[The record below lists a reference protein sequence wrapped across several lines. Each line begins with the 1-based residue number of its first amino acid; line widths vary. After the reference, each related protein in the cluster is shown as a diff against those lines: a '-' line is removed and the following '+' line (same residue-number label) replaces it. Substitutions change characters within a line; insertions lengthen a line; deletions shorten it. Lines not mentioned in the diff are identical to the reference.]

1 MADYASFRER
11 LDAVLRT
18 LDLKQIQ
25 NFLITEGQWSPGQPA
40 DPEFAMWM
48 MIAGSP
54 TLRDLHGQARQWLVS
69 NGHEADAD
77 AVLGRSKGPG
87 GKQGRGGEHRGS
99 RKQGDKGRSG

>member
-25 NFLITEGQWSPGQPA
+25 DFLITEGQWSPGQPA

-48 MIAGSP
+48 VAIQCRP
-54 TLRDLHGQARQWLVS
+54 FYTVS
-69 NGHEADAD
+69 VTAHI
-77 AVLGRSKGPG
+77 VR
-87 GKQGRGGEHRGS
+87 
-99 RKQGDKGRSG
+99 